1 MIIPIYLCSLF
12 IFFFPQKKKRVN
24 LLCLEKTRKEK
35 QKAKNKK
42 TTTTKLL
49 DSPGMKPAG
58 TASKTRVFPHRQD
71 GGKIPGGFLRGWGGL
86 CGKEEGKKRERI

>member
-1 MIIPIYLCSLF
+1 MPGKD
-12 IFFFPQKKKRVN
+12 KK
-24 LLCLEKTRKEK
+24 RKEK

-71 GGKIPGGFLRGWGGL
+71 GGKIPGGFLRGWGGA
-86 CGKEEGKKRERI
+86 CVVKRRVRKEREYNSLFKRHTNRYIY